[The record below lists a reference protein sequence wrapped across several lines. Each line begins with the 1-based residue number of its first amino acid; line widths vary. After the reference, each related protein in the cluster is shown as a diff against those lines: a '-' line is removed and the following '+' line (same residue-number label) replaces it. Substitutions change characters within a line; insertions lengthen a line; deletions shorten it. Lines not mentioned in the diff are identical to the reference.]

1 VVVGGKTIIDQDGA
15 WIGELSVGATGP
27 AGPPGTKGAD
37 GAPGKIGPTGPTG
50 PAGAAGP
57 TGAPGPKGD
66 TGAIGPQGPPGVGG
80 NADTVGGVAAGSFM
94 RSDKDTST
102 VGVLAAGPV
111 GPCCTTYTVNLGEA
125 TNTTNRVATLQFHD
139 AGVAEGQITLSQGT
153 YRLAGINVPGSFK
166 RRTFVLQSVQDVIDL
181 YVTGDLMVGGV
192 KNFVHPH
199 PEDPAQSIV
208 YVALEG
214 GEAGTYARGEA
225 RLARGEARVS
235 LPDHFRLVTGE
246 AGITAQVTPRERCG
260 GPLFVEQVSPGELRV
275 RSESAGASCRFDW
288 LVQGVRRGFE
298 NHQVF
303 RAR

>member
-1 VVVGGKTIIDQDGA
+1 
-15 WIGELSVGATGP
+15 
-27 AGPPGTKGAD
+27 
-37 GAPGKIGPTGPTG
+37 
-50 PAGAAGP
+50 
-57 TGAPGPKGD
+57 
-66 TGAIGPQGPPGVGG
+66 
-80 NADTVGGVAAGSFM
+80 M

-208 YVALEG
+208 
-214 GEAGTYARGEA
+214 A